1 MNLVEATKTMLLQRC
16 NERGYALEEVMPC
29 VVEQKEDGTWV
40 IDTDHE
46 KYPKTVRIPTKIRQ
60 QISQAQDKSIGEGV
74 GTELKGLLSMI
85 GITSSPTCSCNK
97 RAKSM
102 NEHGIQWCKDNI
114 PTIVGW
120 LGEEAK
126 KRNLPFLKFAATKIV
141 KLAIYRA
148 EKKQKKK

>member
-1 MNLVEATKTMLLQRC
+1 MTLVEATKTMLLQRC
-16 NERGYALEEVMPC
+16 NERGYTLEEVMPC
-29 VVEQKEDGTWV
+29 VVEQREDGTWV

-46 KYPKTVRIPTKIRQ
+46 KYPKVARIDAKIQ
-60 QISQAQDKSIGEGV
+60 QQVMESAQKSFGEGV

-85 GITSSPTCSCNK
+85 GIKSSPTCSCNK
-97 RAKSM
+97 RARSM

-120 LGEEAK
+120 LEEEAK
-126 KRNLPFLKFAATKIV
+126 KRKLPFLKFAATKIV

-148 EKKQKKK
+148 EKKQK